1 VWEEPTVTG
10 TVAGIIAGLS
20 FTETEVQLR
29 DGDTVLLYTDGV
41 DEARGREGFFGH
53 ERLRV
58 LLPEY
63 ARAGPAT
70 LCEAVEQR
78 VLEHLDGAAHDDIAL
93 IAAQTG
99 TGATCPSPRRP
110 RPAVAARRCSARSS
124 TSWPWVTPPRPWRS
138 WNGLSTPVRSRCRCC
153 ARSSRPR
160 SIGWGRRGRPGGG
173 RWPRSTSPRVSRSPR

>member
-1 VWEEPTVTG
+1 TVACVRFHRSAGQDELTATMAVAGHPAPLVLRADGAVEEPTVTG

-20 FTETEVQLR
+20 FTETEVRLR
-29 DGDTVLLYTDGV
+29 DGDTGLLYTDGV

-93 IAAQTG
+93 IAVQNG
-99 TGATCPSPRRP
+99 T
-110 RPAVAARRCSARSS
+110 
-124 TSWPWVTPPRPWRS
+124 
-138 WNGLSTPVRSRCRCC
+138 
-153 ARSSRPR
+153 
-160 SIGWGRRGRPGGG
+160 
-173 RWPRSTSPRVSRSPR
+173 